1 MPDYKKIWEKAV
13 VEIELEVSKANFS
26 TWFKHAHIYR
36 IDDGI
41 ISLSIPNA
49 FVRDWLRD
57 RYHKLILRSLRNA
70 LEGARGIEYII
81 QKPEDRGKFEKA
93 EAAESEL
100 FESQMKIPEVYIN
113 QDDNLNPRYTFDTF
127 IVGSFNE
134 LSHAAAQAVVKSPG
148 AVYNPLFIYGGTG
161 LGKTHLIQA
170 VGNYFKKAGNRRAY
184 YLTSERYCNEMVNA
198 LRNQKMSFFKEKY
211 WKYDVLIIDDIQFL
225 SEKDKS
231 QEEIF
236 HLFNHYHE
244 NNKQIV
250 FSSDKPP
257 KQIPKI
263 EDRLRSRFEGGM
275 IVDISPPDYESRV
288 AILESKLR
296 SAPFAI
302 DSELVAFLASTI
314 QENIRELEG
323 ALNTIVLQCQVKKRS
338 LTVAEAKALIKNSMR
353 PQKNLSVKDVVQT
366 VASFYN
372 IEEHLVY
379 EKTRR
384 KDIVKPRQIAMYIL
398 REDFATSYPSIGE
411 KFGGRDH
418 TTVIHAYEKIKK
430 DLKKDALLT
439 QELEQIKNLL
449 YRHSGGSVF
458 VTNFSYPALHTTP

>member
-1 MPDYKKIWEKAV
+1 MGDCKKIWEKAV

-26 TWFKHAHIYR
+26 TWFKHAHIHR
-36 IDDGI
+36 LDDGMVF
-41 ISLSIPNA
+41 LSVPNA

-70 LEGARGIEYII
+70 LEGVRGVEYVI
-81 QKPEDRGKFEKA
+81 QKPEDRGKPEKA
-93 EAAESEL
+93 GSDESEL

-134 LSHAAAQAVVKSPG
+134 LAHAAAQAVVKSPG
-148 AVYNPLFIYGGTG
+148 AIYNPLFIYGSTG

-170 VGNYFKKAGNRRAY
+170 VGNYFKKVGNRRAF
-184 YLTSERYCNEMVNA
+184 YLTSERYGNEMVSA
-198 LRNQKMSFFKEKY
+198 IRNQKMSFFKDKY
-211 WKYDVLIIDDIQFL
+211 MKYDILILDDIQFL
-225 SEKDKS
+225 SEKDKI

-275 IVDISPPDYESRV
+275 IVDISAPDYESRV

-302 DSELVAFLASTI
+302 DNELVAFLASTI

-323 ALNTIVLQCQVKKRS
+323 ALNTVVLQCQVKKRS

-353 PQKNLSVKDVVQT
+353 PQKTLSVKDVVRT

-372 IEEHLVY
+372 IEEQLLY

-411 KFGGRDH
+411 KLGGRDH
-418 TTVIHAYEKIKK
+418 TTVIHAYEKVKG
-430 DLKKDALLT
+430 DLKKDTLLT

-449 YRHSGGSVF
+449 YRHGGGSTF
-458 VTNFSYPALHTTP
+458 VTDPVFSGAL